1 MAERELCKLREV
13 YRAIGEF
20 ELHFEQSYGL
30 SFNEGLL
37 LCSLSHEKQLT
48 SGQLA
53 EMMGLT
59 HSNASKVIRSVERKN
74 FIVRRSGDM
83 DKRQMLFEL
92 TIAGEELIDSI
103 KCTELSLPKIL
114 DDIVK

>member
-37 LCSLSHEKQLT
+37 LCSLSHEKYLT

-53 EMMGLT
+53 ELMGLT
-59 HSNASKVIRSVERKN
+59 HSNASKVIRSVEKKN
-74 FIVRRSGDM
+74 YIMRHSGEM
-83 DKRQMLFEL
+83 DKRQMVFEL
-92 TIAGEELIDSI
+92 TVSGEELISRI
-103 KCTELSLPKIL
+103 KCAELSLPKIL
-114 DDIVK
+114 NDIVK